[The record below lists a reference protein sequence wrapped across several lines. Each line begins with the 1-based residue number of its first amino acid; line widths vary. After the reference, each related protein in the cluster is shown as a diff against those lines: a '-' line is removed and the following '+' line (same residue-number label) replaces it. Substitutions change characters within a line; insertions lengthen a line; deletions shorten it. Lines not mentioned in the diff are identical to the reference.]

1 MATARRRRLHSVA
14 MSSSEVIGPGHIL
27 AEKFRVERVIGAGG
41 MGQVVCARHLQL
53 DQLVAI
59 KFIKP
64 DALDGNEARARF
76 LREAKACVRLKSEH
90 VARVMDVGTL
100 ESGEPYMVMEYL
112 EGTDL
117 AGLSKQRGA
126 IPFTEAADYALQAC
140 AGLAE
145 AHALRI
151 VHRDIKLAN
160 LFVSRGPTG
169 LPLVKVLDFGIS
181 KSNPFGESEHDMT
194 RTSSMLGSPRFM
206 SPEQMRDPRAVDGRS
221 DIWSLGVVLYRLVT
235 GKSPFDSDNLG
246 GLLTKVMGEEPTPLT
261 DHRPDV
267 PPLFAAVVHKCLAKD
282 LSQRFQNMSELACA
296 LAPFCPEP
304 MRAHALADSISSTL
318 SVPPSQPLAELSASL
333 SGRASMPGPIND
345 SSQNT
350 ASPWTGTHGT
360 LSQSARKGLAA
371 WAGIGAVILI
381 VLVVIAVNAISGRRA
396 GPAAAAAT
404 QPTSAEIAPPPTQP
418 ASPATAAAPPQ
429 LPPPA
434 YAPPPVGAPVITPPV
449 VTAPVVTASATP
461 SPPVAAAPRTTHRAP
476 AVRRAPAPPPP
487 RTTATPKPATGDGI
501 PATRD

>member
-1 MATARRRRLHSVA
+1 M
-14 MSSSEVIGPGHIL
+14 SSEVIGPGHIL

-64 DALDGNEARARF
+64 DALDGTEARARF

-261 DHRPDV
+261 ELRPDV

-282 LSQRFQNMSELACA
+282 VHQRFQNMSELACA

-304 MRAHALADSISSTL
+304 MRAHALAESISSTL

-333 SGRASMPGPIND
+333 SGRASMPGPMND

-360 LSQSARKGLAA
+360 LSQNAKRGLAA
-371 WAGIGAVILI
+371 WAGIGAVI
-381 VLVVIAVNAISGRRA
+381 VLVLAAIAIGGLRSSRSG
-396 GPAAAAAT
+396 AAAAT
-404 QPTSAEIAPPPTQP
+404 PTAAEIAPPVQPVAVPPTAPVPAAAQPPAVYAPQP
-418 ASPATAAAPPQ
+418 A
-429 LPPPA
+429 
-434 YAPPPVGAPVITPPV
+434 I
-449 VTAPVVTASATP
+449 TAPVVTAPILTASAP
-461 SPPVAAAPRTTHRAP
+461 PVAPPVAAAPRATHRAP
-476 AVRRAPAPPPP
+476 AHRPAAPPP
-487 RTTATPKPATGDGI
+487 RTTAAPAPKPTGDGI